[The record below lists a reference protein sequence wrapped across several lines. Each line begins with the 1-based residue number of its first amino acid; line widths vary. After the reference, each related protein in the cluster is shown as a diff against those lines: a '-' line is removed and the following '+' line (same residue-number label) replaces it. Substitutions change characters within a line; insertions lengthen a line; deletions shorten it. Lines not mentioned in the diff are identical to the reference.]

1 MEAHSRRING
11 SGVSNEAESSDTSS
25 LTSLDYYDNGDE
37 WATAAAAVTEA
48 ATVPTVS
55 SENTH
60 ELFAGLVNE
69 NLREGIPLDEIIV
82 MPRKDDWPVILSN
95 PIFNANVTLFSFSK
109 QSFTST
115 SSL

>member
-1 MEAHSRRING
+1 MEAHSDVLMAVEFLMRRRQR
-11 SGVSNEAESSDTSS
+11 TSS

-60 ELFAGLVNE
+60 KLLAGLVNE
-69 NLREGIPLDEIIV
+69 NLKGIPLDEIIL
-82 MPRKDDWPVILSN
+82 MPKG
-95 PIFNANVTLFSFSK
+95 
-109 QSFTST
+109 
-115 SSL
+115 